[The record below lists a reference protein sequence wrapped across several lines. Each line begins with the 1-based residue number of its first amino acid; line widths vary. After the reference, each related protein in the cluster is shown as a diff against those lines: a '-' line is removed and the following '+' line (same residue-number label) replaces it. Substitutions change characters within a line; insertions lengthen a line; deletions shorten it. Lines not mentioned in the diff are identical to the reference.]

1 MVGRRPAAKFLEH
14 LRKQEAAGDKAALP
28 LYGEHRGAL
37 FPPSPGLLSAG
48 TTSL

>member
-28 LYGEHRGAL
+28 LYGEHRGVL